1 MPTGIGKLQGLIMTS
16 EQIREQDLQNQKALA
31 FPQIGDYWHEMFC
44 PYFVIVNKEGDKFR
58 VLSCL
63 GGPDSF
69 TRKDELNARIEVD
82 SGHWGFDY
90 SKSMLVDHEWIRR
103 TVTYESIDG
112 FVADV
117 VQSEKTDRIAQ
128 EWRNWKQTEMRKQI
142 QALESEWE
150 KFTGWKYLKESTEV

>member
-1 MPTGIGKLQGLIMTS
+1 MTS
-16 EQIREQDLQNQKALA
+16 EQIRLQDLKNQKALS
-31 FPQIGDYWHEMFC
+31 FPQPGDYWHEMFV

-63 GGPDSF
+63 GGPESF
-69 TRKDELNARIEVD
+69 TRKDEINARIEVD

-90 SKSMLVDHEWIRR
+90 SKSMLVDHEWIRK

-117 VQSEKTDRIAQ
+117 VQSEKTARIVQ
-128 EWRNWKQTEMRKQI
+128 EWREHKRLTMLKEIER
-142 QALESEWE
+142 LEEEYE
-150 KFTGWKYLKESTEV
+150 KFTGWKYLKEGIA

>member
-1 MPTGIGKLQGLIMTS
+1 MTN
-16 EQIREQDLQNQKALA
+16 EQIREQDLKNQKALS
-31 FPQIGDYWHEMFC
+31 FPQPGDYWHEMFV

-63 GGPDSF
+63 GGPKSF
-69 TRKDELNARIEVD
+69 TRKDELNAQIEVD
-82 SGHWGFDY
+82 NGHWGFDY

-117 VQSEKTDRIAQ
+117 VQSEKTARIVQ
-128 EWRNWKQTEMRKQI
+128 EWREHKRLTMLKEIER
-142 QALESEWE
+142 LEEEYE
-150 KFTGWKYLKESTEV
+150 KFTGWKYLKEGIA

>member
-1 MPTGIGKLQGLIMTS
+1 MIIDQFTQQKLA
-16 EQIREQDLQNQKALA
+16 NQKALA

-44 PYFVIVNKEGDKFR
+44 PYFVIVNKEGDKYR

-63 GGPDSF
+63 GGPKSF
-69 TRKDELNARIEVD
+69 TRKDELNAQIQVD
-82 SGHWGFDY
+82 NGHWGFDY

-117 VQSEKTDRIAQ
+117 VRSEKTAHIVTEWRDWYQRDMRKKIDELEQ
-128 EWRNWKQTEMRKQI
+128 EW
-142 QALESEWE
+142 AD
-150 KFTGWKYLKESTEV
+150 FTGWTTLSAPETLVK